1 MMGIHGQ
8 GNITPIR
15 EKRKDGSIRERWRVS
30 LMVEGRRTWRIARSP
45 EEAERIRRAL
55 VDAAQRDL
63 DPTRQTVEGYLRSW
77 IASQRKG
84 KRIRE
89 RTLIG
94 YERIIDQRI
103 IPALGKLTLDRL
115 SKRRIQ
121 AWIDG
126 QSGSPQTV
134 RNAHAVLRKALGS
147 AAGDVIPSNPAVG
160 VELPRRRT
168 FEGRPLTPDEA
179 HRLLDATKD
188 DRLHAL
194 WRLAIVTGLREG
206 ELLGLSRDA
215 LEDDT
220 LRVETQLQR
229 INGRWV
235 LSPTKAARGLTTLTL
250 DRATVRLLQSHLRK
264 MADERKPRWRYF
276 GLMFPSPQGEPY
288 HQSTILEEWGRA
300 CDKAGI
306 ARRRFHDI
314 RHSTSAFLKA
324 AGIPE
329 DVRMARLGHNT
340 TRMARHYGGAA
351 SEADREAVE
360 RLAEVIG

>member
-1 MMGIHGQ
+1 MGIHGQ

-15 EKRKDGSIRERWRVS
+15 ERRKDGSIRERWRVS
-30 LMVEGRRTWRIARSP
+30 LMVEGKRTWRLARSP
-45 EEAERIRRAL
+45 EEAERIRRQL

-63 DPTRQTVEGYLRSW
+63 DPTRQTVEGFLRSW

-94 YERIIDQRI
+94 YERIIEQRI
-103 IPALGKLTLDRL
+103 LPTLGGVTLDRL

-126 QSGSPQTV
+126 QDGSAQTI

-147 AAGDVIPSNPAVG
+147 AAGDVIPSNPALG

-179 HRLLDATKD
+179 HRLLEATVG
-188 DRLHAL
+188 DRLHPL

-215 LEDDT
+215 LEGDT

-229 INGRWV
+229 IGGRWV

-250 DRATVRLLQSHLRK
+250 DRETVRILQAHLRR

-276 GLMFPSPQGEPY
+276 GLMFPTPQGEPY
-288 HQSTILEEWGRA
+288 HQSTVLDEFHAA
-300 CDKAGI
+300 CDRAGI

-314 RHSTSAFLKA
+314 RHTTSALLKA
-324 AGIPE
+324 LNVPE

-340 TRMARHYGGAA
+340 TSMARHYGGAA
-351 SEADREAVE
+351 ATTDREAVE